1 MNIISRF
8 KSKSA
13 ADSGDNGNAS
23 DPPRPV
29 GDRLLDRLT
38 TSTYL
43 LPIAIIGGA
52 IWYLG
57 YSPLYLGAQAA
68 GVVVW
73 AYWGRRMTIA
83 DGKLALVVN
92 VETGEIAPYVI
103 GRSRWARA
111 TKTGRPYL
119 SFRTPAGLSVEVVQD
134 YAPDSN
140 TVTYPPAGAFS
151 DIYIASIPDRYG
163 ELIDE
168 LTKLTKENMT
178 DKTEINLKS
187 VEMARAHNARLSKMI
202 DDLLVPKEA
211 SHE

>member
-1 MNIISRF
+1 MSIISHF
-8 KSKSA
+8 KGKISQ
-13 ADSGDNGNAS
+13 GDNGNAS

-57 YSPLYLGAQAA
+57 YSPLYLGALAA

-73 AYWGRRMTIA
+73 AYWGRRMTMA

-103 GRSRWARA
+103 GRTRWARA

-119 SFRTPAGLSVEVVQD
+119 SFRTPAGLSVEVIQEYD
-134 YAPDSN
+134 PAAN
-140 TVTYPPAGAFS
+140 AVTYPPAGVFS
-151 DIYIASIPDRYG
+151 DVYIASIPDRYG
-163 ELIDE
+163 ELIDQ

-178 DKTEINLKS
+178 DKTEIDLKS

-211 SHE
+211 GQHD

>member
-1 MNIISRF
+1 MSFISRF
-8 KSKSA
+8 KGA
-13 ADSGDNGNAS
+13 NDDDDGI
-23 DPPRPV
+23 PPRQV

-43 LPIAIIGGA
+43 LPIVIIGGA

-57 YSPLYLGAQAA
+57 YNPLYIGALAA

-73 AYWGRRMTIA
+73 AYWGRRMTMS

-111 TKTGRPYL
+111 DKIGRPYL
-119 SFRTPAGLSVEVVQD
+119 SFRTPAGLSVEIVQD
-134 YAPDSN
+134 YDPDSN
-140 TVTYPPAGAFS
+140 TITYPPASSYS
-151 DIYIASIPDRYG
+151 DVYIASIPERYG

-168 LTKLTKENMT
+168 LTRLTKENMT
-178 DKTEINLKS
+178 DKTEIELKS